1 MSRVYP
7 AAGGVKSG
15 DFPALGSGACVLKRE
30 ENTAVFSA
38 ALEELDL
45 NSRKPAYKLVIV
57 ESPAKART
65 ISKFLGRNYKV
76 EASQGHVRDL
86 PKSQLGVDVEHD
98 FEPKYITIR
107 GRGEVLE
114 RIRKEA
120 KGAKS
125 IILATDPDREGEA
138 ISWHLATILGIDPES
153 ECRVEFNEI
162 TEKTVKSAIKQPR
175 AVNMQLVNAQQARRL
190 LDRLVGYKIS
200 PLLWV
205 KIKKGL
211 SAGRVQSVATRMVVD
226 REHEIEQ
233 FEPEE
238 YWYVDAEL
246 RAGGKQLHAR
256 LIALD
261 GERVS
266 LSDQAQAD
274 AAKARVEQGGFVI
287 RSVKRG
293 EKRKHPAPPFTT
305 SNLQQEAS
313 RKLGFTTAKTMQIAQ
328 QLYEGVDIEGR
339 GTLGLISYIRTDSV
353 RLSDEAVAAA
363 REAIAARYGAEYV
376 PEKPNVYKGRK
387 SAQDAHEAIRPAN
400 IDLRPEEIKASLTKD
415 QFNLYKLV
423 YLRFVACQMADA
435 LYETQQIEIAS
446 ESGAVL
452 RSSAERLKFAGF
464 TAVYEEGTD
473 DAPAQDEAQAG
484 AMADVNEGD
493 KAELLGDEATQH
505 FTQAP
510 PRYTEASLV
519 RALEEKGIGR
529 PSTYAPTISTILAR
543 GYVMREKKQLFP
555 TELGIMITN
564 MMEEYFADIVDI
576 AFTAGMEEQLDE
588 VEEGKLDW
596 HKVLS
601 DFYGPFEKTLEN
613 AEAKIEKVEIKDEV
627 SDVPCDKCGA
637 MMVYKLGRYGRF
649 LACPNFPDCRNT
661 KAIQI
666 EIDAPCPK
674 CGGKLLQKTSRKGRK
689 FYGCERY
696 PECDFVSWEM
706 PVREKCPKC
715 GSYMTLS
722 RTKKG
727 DFYVCAN
734 ETCRERIPAPQEENE

>member
-1 MSRVYP
+1 MS
-7 AAGGVKSG
+7 
-15 DFPALGSGACVLKRE
+15 
-30 ENTAVFSA
+30 TH
-38 ALEELDL
+38 
-45 NSRKPAYKLVIV
+45 KPSYKLVIV

-65 ISKFLGRNYKV
+65 ISKFLGRSYKV

-153 ECRVEFNEI
+153 ACRVEFNEI
-162 TEKTVKSAIKQPR
+162 TEKTVKNAIKEPR

-226 REHEIEQ
+226 REQEIEQ

-238 YWYVDAEL
+238 YWYVDAQL
-246 RAGGKQLHAR
+246 RAGGKQLQAR
-256 LIALD
+256 LISLD
-261 GERVS
+261 GERVT
-266 LSDQAQAD
+266 LSDAEQANE
-274 AAKARVEQGGFVI
+274 AKARVEKGGFVI

-293 EKRKHPAPPFTT
+293 ERRKHPAAPFTT

-313 RKLGFTTAKTMQIAQ
+313 RKLGFTTAKTMQVAQ

-363 REAIAARYGAEYV
+363 REMIAERYGEQFV

-387 SAQDAHEAIRPAN
+387 SAQDAHEAIRPTN
-400 IDLRPEEIKASLTKD
+400 LELRPEEIKASLTKD
-415 QFNLYKLV
+415 QYNLYRLV

-446 ESGAVL
+446 DSGVAL

-473 DAPAQDEAQAG
+473 DAPNQDEHG
-484 AMADVNEGD
+484 SSLMADVSEGD
-493 KAELLGDEATQH
+493 HAELLSDEATQH

-510 PRYTEASLV
+510 ARYTEASLV

-613 AEAKIEKVEIKDEV
+613 AESKIEKVEIKDEV

-649 LACPNFPDCRNT
+649 LACPNFPECRNT
-661 KAIQI
+661 KAIQV
-666 EIDAPCPK
+666 EIDASCPK

-696 PECDFVSWEM
+696 PECDFVSWDM
-706 PVREKCPKC
+706 PVSEKCPKC

-722 RTKKG
+722 HTKKG

-734 ETCRERIPAPQEENE
+734 ENCRERVAAPQKEENE

>member
-1 MSRVYP
+1 MS
-7 AAGGVKSG
+7 
-15 DFPALGSGACVLKRE
+15 
-30 ENTAVFSA
+30 T
-38 ALEELDL
+38 
-45 NSRKPAYKLVIV
+45 RKPSYKLVIV

-65 ISKFLGRNYKV
+65 ISKFLGRSYKV

-153 ECRVEFNEI
+153 ACRVEFNEI
-162 TEKTVKSAIKQPR
+162 TEKTVKNAIKEPR

-226 REHEIEQ
+226 REQEIEQ

-238 YWYVDAEL
+238 YWYVDAQL
-246 RAGGKQLHAR
+246 RAGGKRLQAR
-256 LIALD
+256 LISLD
-261 GERVS
+261 GERVT
-266 LSDQAQAD
+266 LSDAEQANE
-274 AAKARVEQGGFVI
+274 AKARVEKGGFVI

-293 EKRKHPAPPFTT
+293 ERRKHPAAPFTT

-313 RKLGFTTAKTMQIAQ
+313 RKLGFTTAKTMQVAQ

-363 REAIAARYGAEYV
+363 REMIAERYGEQFV

-387 SAQDAHEAIRPAN
+387 SAQDAHEAIRPTN
-400 IDLRPEEIKASLTKD
+400 LELRPEEIKASLTKD
-415 QFNLYKLV
+415 QYNLYRLV

-446 ESGAVL
+446 DSGVVL

-473 DAPAQDEAQAG
+473 DAPNQDEHG
-484 AMADVNEGD
+484 SSLMADVSEGD
-493 KAELLGDEATQH
+493 HAELLSDEATQH

-510 PRYTEASLV
+510 ARYTEASLV

-613 AEAKIEKVEIKDEV
+613 AESKIEKVEIKDEV

-649 LACPNFPDCRNT
+649 LACPNFPECRNT
-661 KAIQI
+661 KAIQV

-696 PECDFVSWEM
+696 PECDFVSWDM
-706 PVREKCPKC
+706 PVSEKCPKC

-722 RTKKG
+722 HTKKG

-734 ETCRERIPAPQEENE
+734 ENCRERVAAPQKEENE

>member
-1 MSRVYP
+1 MS
-7 AAGGVKSG
+7 
-15 DFPALGSGACVLKRE
+15 
-30 ENTAVFSA
+30 T
-38 ALEELDL
+38 
-45 NSRKPAYKLVIV
+45 RKPSYKLVIV

-65 ISKFLGRNYKV
+65 ISKFLGRSYKV

-153 ECRVEFNEI
+153 ACRVEFNEI
-162 TEKTVKSAIKQPR
+162 TEKTVKNAIKEPR

-226 REHEIEQ
+226 REQEIEQ

-238 YWYVDAEL
+238 YWYVDAQL
-246 RAGGKQLHAR
+246 RAGGKRLQAR
-256 LIALD
+256 LISLD
-261 GERVS
+261 GERVT
-266 LSDQAQAD
+266 LSDAEQANE
-274 AAKARVEQGGFVI
+274 AKARVEKGGFVI

-293 EKRKHPAPPFTT
+293 ERRKHPAAPFTT

-313 RKLGFTTAKTMQIAQ
+313 RKLGFTTAKTMQVAQ

-363 REAIAARYGAEYV
+363 REMISERYGEQFV

-387 SAQDAHEAIRPAN
+387 SAQDAHEAIRPTN
-400 IDLRPEEIKASLTKD
+400 LELRPEEIKASLTKD
-415 QFNLYKLV
+415 QYNLYRLV

-446 ESGAVL
+446 DSGVVL

-473 DAPAQDEAQAG
+473 DAPNQDEHG
-484 AMADVNEGD
+484 SSLMADVSEGD
-493 KAELLGDEATQH
+493 HAELLSDEATQH

-510 PRYTEASLV
+510 ARYTEASLV

-555 TELGIMITN
+555 TELGVMITD
-564 MMEEYFADIVDI
+564 MMKEYFADIVDI

-613 AEAKIEKVEIKDEV
+613 AESKIEKVEIKDEV

-649 LACPNFPDCRNT
+649 LACPNFPECRNT
-661 KAIQI
+661 KAIQV

-696 PECDFVSWEM
+696 PECDFVSWDM
-706 PVREKCPKC
+706 PVSEKCPKC

-722 RTKKG
+722 HTKKG

-734 ETCRERIPAPQEENE
+734 ENCRERVAAPQKEENE

>member
-1 MSRVYP
+1 MS
-7 AAGGVKSG
+7 
-15 DFPALGSGACVLKRE
+15 
-30 ENTAVFSA
+30 T
-38 ALEELDL
+38 
-45 NSRKPAYKLVIV
+45 RKPSYKLVIV

-65 ISKFLGRNYKV
+65 ISRFLGRSYKV

-153 ECRVEFNEI
+153 ACRVEFNEI
-162 TEKTVKSAIKQPR
+162 TEKTVKNAIKEPR

-226 REHEIEQ
+226 REQEIEQ

-238 YWYVDAEL
+238 YWYVDAQL
-246 RAGGKQLHAR
+246 RAGGKQLQAR
-256 LIALD
+256 LISLD
-261 GERVS
+261 GERVT
-266 LSDQAQAD
+266 LSDAEQANE
-274 AAKARVEQGGFVI
+274 AKARVEKGGFVI

-293 EKRKHPAPPFTT
+293 ERRKHPAAPFTT

-313 RKLGFTTAKTMQIAQ
+313 RKLGFTTAKTMQVAQ

-363 REAIAARYGAEYV
+363 REMISERYGEQFV

-387 SAQDAHEAIRPAN
+387 SAQDAHEAIRPTN
-400 IDLRPEEIKASLTKD
+400 LELRPEDIKASLTKD
-415 QFNLYKLV
+415 QYNLYRLV

-446 ESGAVL
+446 DSGVVL

-473 DAPAQDEAQAG
+473 DAPNQDEHG
-484 AMADVNEGD
+484 SSLMADVSEGD
-493 KAELLGDEATQH
+493 HAELLSDEATQH

-510 PRYTEASLV
+510 ARYTEASLV

-555 TELGIMITN
+555 TELGVMITD
-564 MMEEYFADIVDI
+564 MMKEYFADIVDI

-613 AEAKIEKVEIKDEV
+613 AESKIEKVEIKDEV

-649 LACPNFPDCRNT
+649 LACPNFPECRNT
-661 KAIQI
+661 KAIQV

-696 PECDFVSWEM
+696 PECDFVSWDM
-706 PVREKCPKC
+706 PVSEKCPKC

-722 RTKKG
+722 HTKKG

-734 ETCRERIPAPQEENE
+734 ENCRERVAAPQKEENE

>member
-1 MSRVYP
+1 MNAALP
-7 AAGGVKSG
+7 HAGGI
-15 DFPALGSGACVLKRE
+15 VLS
-30 ENTAVFSA
+30 T
-38 ALEELDL
+38 
-45 NSRKPAYKLVIV
+45 RKPSYKLVIV

-65 ISKFLGRNYKV
+65 ISKFLGRSYKV

-86 PKSQLGVDVEHD
+86 PKSQLGVDVEHG

-107 GRGEVLE
+107 GRGDVLE

-138 ISWHLATILGIDPES
+138 ISWHLATILGIDPDS
-153 ECRVEFNEI
+153 ACRVEFNEI
-162 TEKTVKSAIKQPR
+162 TEKTVKNAIKQPR

-226 REHEIEQ
+226 REQEIEQ

-238 YWYVDAEL
+238 YWFVDAQL
-246 RAGGKQLHAR
+246 RAGGKQLQAR
-256 LIALD
+256 LISLD
-261 GERVS
+261 GERVT
-266 LSDQAQAD
+266 LSSEEQSD
-274 AAKARVEQGGFVI
+274 AAKARVEKGGFVI

-293 EKRKHPAPPFTT
+293 ERRRHPAAPFTT

-363 REAIAARYGAEYV
+363 REMIAERYGEPFV

-387 SAQDAHEAIRPAN
+387 SAQDAHEAIRPTN
-400 IDLRPEEIKASLTKD
+400 LDLRPEDIKASLTKD
-415 QFNLYKLV
+415 QYNLYRLV

-446 ESGAVL
+446 ESGATL

-473 DAPAQDEAQAG
+473 DAPNQDGEESSL
-484 AMADVNEGD
+484 MADVSEGD
-493 KAELLGDEATQH
+493 KAEIISDEATQH

-510 PRYTEASLV
+510 ARYTEASLV

-555 TELGIMITN
+555 TELGIMITD
-564 MMEEYFADIVDI
+564 MMKEYFADIVDI

-588 VEEGKLDW
+588 VEEGELDW

-649 LACPNFPDCRNT
+649 LACPNFPECRNT

-696 PECDFVSWEM
+696 PECDFVSWDM

-715 GSYMTLS
+715 GSYMTLAH
-722 RTKKG
+722 TKKG

-734 ETCRERIPAPQEENE
+734 ENCRERIAAPQKEENE

>member
-1 MSRVYP
+1 MS
-7 AAGGVKSG
+7 
-15 DFPALGSGACVLKRE
+15 
-30 ENTAVFSA
+30 T
-38 ALEELDL
+38 
-45 NSRKPAYKLVIV
+45 RKPSYKLVIV

-65 ISKFLGRNYKV
+65 ISKFLGRSYKV

-153 ECRVEFNEI
+153 ACRVEFNEI
-162 TEKTVKSAIKQPR
+162 TEKTVKNAIKEPR

-226 REHEIEQ
+226 REQEIEQ

-238 YWYVDAEL
+238 YWYVDAQL
-246 RAGGKQLHAR
+246 RAGGKQLQAR
-256 LIALD
+256 LISLD
-261 GERVS
+261 GERVT
-266 LSDQAQAD
+266 LSDAEQANE
-274 AAKARVEQGGFVI
+274 AKARVEKGGFVI

-293 EKRKHPAPPFTT
+293 ERRKHPAAPFTT

-313 RKLGFTTAKTMQIAQ
+313 RKLGFTTAKTMQVAQ

-363 REAIAARYGAEYV
+363 REMIAERYGEQFV

-387 SAQDAHEAIRPAN
+387 SAQDAHEAIRPTN
-400 IDLRPEEIKASLTKD
+400 LELRPEDIKASLTKD
-415 QFNLYKLV
+415 QYNLYRLV

-446 ESGAVL
+446 DSGVVL

-473 DAPAQDEAQAG
+473 DAPNQDEHG
-484 AMADVNEGD
+484 SSLMADVSEGD
-493 KAELLGDEATQH
+493 HAELLSDEATQH

-510 PRYTEASLV
+510 ARYTEASLV

-555 TELGIMITN
+555 TELGVMITD
-564 MMEEYFADIVDI
+564 MMKEYFADIVDI

-613 AEAKIEKVEIKDEV
+613 AESKIEKVEIKDEV
-627 SDVPCDKCGA
+627 SDIPCDKCGA

-649 LACPNFPDCRNT
+649 LACPNFPECRNT
-661 KAIQI
+661 KAIQV

-696 PECDFVSWEM
+696 PECDFVSWDM
-706 PVREKCPKC
+706 PVSEKCPKC

-722 RTKKG
+722 HTKKG

-734 ETCRERIPAPQEENE
+734 ENCRERVAAPQKEENE

>member
-1 MSRVYP
+1 
-7 AAGGVKSG
+7 
-15 DFPALGSGACVLKRE
+15 
-30 ENTAVFSA
+30 
-38 ALEELDL
+38 
-45 NSRKPAYKLVIV
+45 
-57 ESPAKART
+57 
-65 ISKFLGRNYKV
+65 
-76 EASQGHVRDL
+76 
-86 PKSQLGVDVEHD
+86 
-98 FEPKYITIR
+98 
-107 GRGEVLE
+107 
-114 RIRKEA
+114 
-120 KGAKS
+120 
-125 IILATDPDREGEA
+125 
-138 ISWHLATILGIDPES
+138 
-153 ECRVEFNEI
+153 
-162 TEKTVKSAIKQPR
+162 
-175 AVNMQLVNAQQARRL
+175 MQLVNAQQARRL

-226 REHEIEQ
+226 REQEIEQ

-238 YWYVDAEL
+238 YWYVDAQL
-246 RAGGKQLHAR
+246 RAGGKQLQAR
-256 LIALD
+256 LISLD
-261 GERVS
+261 GERVT
-266 LSDQAQAD
+266 LSDAEQANE
-274 AAKARVEQGGFVI
+274 AKARVDKGGFVI

-293 EKRKHPAPPFTT
+293 ERRKHPAAPFTT

-313 RKLGFTTAKTMQIAQ
+313 RKLGFTTAKTMQVAQ

-363 REAIAARYGAEYV
+363 REMISERYGEQFV

-387 SAQDAHEAIRPAN
+387 SAQDAHEAIRPTN
-400 IDLRPEEIKASLTKD
+400 LELRPEEIKASLTKD
-415 QFNLYKLV
+415 QYNLYRLV

-446 ESGAVL
+446 DSGVVL

-473 DAPAQDEAQAG
+473 DVPNQDEHG
-484 AMADVNEGD
+484 SSLMADVSEGD
-493 KAELLGDEATQH
+493 HAELLSDEATQH

-510 PRYTEASLV
+510 ARYTEASLV

-543 GYVMREKKQLFP
+543 GYVMREKTQLFP

-613 AEAKIEKVEIKDEV
+613 AESKIEKVEIKDEV

-649 LACPNFPDCRNT
+649 LACPNFPECRNT
-661 KAIQI
+661 KAIQV

-696 PECDFVSWEM
+696 PECDFVSWDM
-706 PVREKCPKC
+706 PVSEKCPKC

-722 RTKKG
+722 HTKKG

-734 ETCRERIPAPQEENE
+734 ENCRERVAAPQKEENE

>member
-1 MSRVYP
+1 MS
-7 AAGGVKSG
+7 
-15 DFPALGSGACVLKRE
+15 
-30 ENTAVFSA
+30 T
-38 ALEELDL
+38 
-45 NSRKPAYKLVIV
+45 RKPSYKLVIV

-65 ISKFLGRNYKV
+65 ISKFLGRSYKV

-153 ECRVEFNEI
+153 ACRVEFNEI
-162 TEKTVKSAIKQPR
+162 TEKTVKNAIKEPR

-226 REHEIEQ
+226 REQEIEQ

-238 YWYVDAEL
+238 YWYFDAQL
-246 RAGGKQLHAR
+246 RAGGKQLQAR
-256 LIALD
+256 LISLD
-261 GERVS
+261 GERVT
-266 LSDQAQAD
+266 LSDAEQANE
-274 AAKARVEQGGFVI
+274 AKARVEKGGFVI

-293 EKRKHPAPPFTT
+293 ERRKHPAAPFTT

-313 RKLGFTTAKTMQIAQ
+313 RKLGFTTAKTMQVAQ

-363 REAIAARYGAEYV
+363 REMIAERYGEQFI

-387 SAQDAHEAIRPAN
+387 SAQDAHEAIRPTN
-400 IDLRPEEIKASLTKD
+400 LELRPEEIKASLTKD
-415 QFNLYKLV
+415 QYNLYRLV

-446 ESGAVL
+446 DSGVVL

-473 DAPAQDEAQAG
+473 DVPNQDEHG
-484 AMADVNEGD
+484 SSLMADVSEGD
-493 KAELLGDEATQH
+493 HAELLSDEATQH

-510 PRYTEASLV
+510 ARYTEASLV

-613 AEAKIEKVEIKDEV
+613 AESKIEKVEIKDEV

-649 LACPNFPDCRNT
+649 LACPNFPECRNT
-661 KAIQI
+661 KAIQV

-696 PECDFVSWEM
+696 PECDFVSWDM
-706 PVREKCPKC
+706 PVSEKCPKC

-722 RTKKG
+722 HTKKG

-734 ETCRERIPAPQEENE
+734 ENCRERVAAPQKEENE

>member
-1 MSRVYP
+1 MS
-7 AAGGVKSG
+7 
-15 DFPALGSGACVLKRE
+15 
-30 ENTAVFSA
+30 TH
-38 ALEELDL
+38 
-45 NSRKPAYKLVIV
+45 KPSYKLVIV

-65 ISKFLGRNYKV
+65 ISKFLGRSYKV

-153 ECRVEFNEI
+153 ACRVEFNEI
-162 TEKTVKSAIKQPR
+162 TEKTVKNAIKEPR

-226 REHEIEQ
+226 REQEIEQ

-238 YWYVDAEL
+238 YWYVDAQL
-246 RAGGKQLHAR
+246 RAGGKQLQAR
-256 LIALD
+256 LISLD
-261 GERVS
+261 GERVT
-266 LSDQAQAD
+266 LSDAEQANE
-274 AAKARVEQGGFVI
+274 AKARVEKGGFVI

-293 EKRKHPAPPFTT
+293 ERRKHPAAPFTT

-313 RKLGFTTAKTMQIAQ
+313 RKLGFTTAKTMQVAQ

-363 REAIAARYGAEYV
+363 REMIAERYGEQFV

-387 SAQDAHEAIRPAN
+387 SAQDAHEAIRPTN
-400 IDLRPEEIKASLTKD
+400 LELRPEDIKASLTKD
-415 QFNLYKLV
+415 QYNLYRLV

-446 ESGAVL
+446 DSGVVL

-473 DAPAQDEAQAG
+473 DVPNQDEHG
-484 AMADVNEGD
+484 SSLMADVSEGD
-493 KAELLGDEATQH
+493 HAELLSDEATQH

-510 PRYTEASLV
+510 ARYTEASLV

-555 TELGIMITN
+555 TELGVMITN

-613 AEAKIEKVEIKDEV
+613 AESKIEKVEIKDEV

-649 LACPNFPDCRNT
+649 LACPNFPECRNT
-661 KAIQI
+661 KAIQV

-696 PECDFVSWEM
+696 PECDFVSWDM
-706 PVREKCPKC
+706 PVSEKCPKC

-722 RTKKG
+722 HTKKG

-734 ETCRERIPAPQEENE
+734 ENCRERVVAPQKEENE

>member
-1 MSRVYP
+1 MSRQ
-7 AAGGVKSG
+7 S
-15 DFPALGSGACVLKRE
+15 RRQE
-30 ENTAVFSA
+30 EM
-38 ALEELDL
+38 DL
-45 NSRKPAYKLVIV
+45 SSRKPAYKLVIV

-65 ISKFLGRNYKV
+65 ISKFLGRTYKV
-76 EASQGHVRDL
+76 EASNGHVRDL
-86 PKSQLGVDVEHD
+86 PKSQLGVDVEHG

-153 ECRVEFNEI
+153 ACRVEFNEI
-162 TEKTVKSAIKQPR
+162 TEKTVKSAIKKPR
-175 AVNMQLVNAQQARRL
+175 TINMELVAAQQARRI

-226 REHEIEQ
+226 REQEIEQ

-238 YWYVDAEL
+238 YWHVDSKLSTSGKTLSARFVALNGEKVAL
-246 RAGGKQLHAR
+246 SDGEQAGEIKR
-256 LIALD
+256 LI
-261 GERVS
+261 
-266 LSDQAQAD
+266 
-274 AAKARVEQGGFVI
+274 EQGGFTVSAI
-287 RSVKRG
+287 KRG
-293 EKRKHPAPPFTT
+293 ERHKHPAPPFTT
-305 SNLQQEAS
+305 SNMQQEAS

-353 RLSDEAVAAA
+353 RLSEEAVAEA
-363 REAIAARYGAEYV
+363 REAIANRYGSEYV
-376 PEKPNVYKGRK
+376 PEKPNSYKGRK
-387 SAQDAHEAIRPAN
+387 NAQDAHEAIRPTN
-400 IDLRPEEIKASLTKD
+400 LDLRPEEIKTSLTND
-415 QFNLYKLV
+415 QFKLYRLV

-435 LYETQQIEIAS
+435 VYETQQIEMKS
-446 ESGAVL
+446 EAGVTL
-452 RSSAERLKFAGF
+452 RSSAERVKFAGF
-464 TAVYEEGTD
+464 TAVYEESLDDQGTLD
-473 DAPAQDEAQAG
+473 NLAS

-493 KAELLGDEATQH
+493 KVDVLEAEATQH
-505 FTQAP
+505 FTQP
-510 PRYTEASLV
+510 PARYTEASLV

-555 TELGIMITN
+555 TELGVMITD
-564 MMEEYFADIVDI
+564 MMKEYFSDIVDI
-576 AFTAGMEEQLDE
+576 AFTAGMENQLDR
-588 VEEGKLDW
+588 VEEGELDW
-596 HKVLS
+596 HEVIEG
-601 DFYGPFEKTLEN
+601 FYGPFEKTLEN
-613 AEAKIEKVEIKDEV
+613 AESKIEKVDIKDEV
-627 SDVPCDKCGA
+627 SDVVCDKCGA
-637 MMVYKLGRYGRF
+637 MMVYKIGRFGRF
-649 LACPNFPDCRNT
+649 LACPNFPECRNT
-661 KAIQI
+661 KAIQVEI
-666 EIDAPCPK
+666 EAPCPK
-674 CGGKLLQKTSRKGRK
+674 CGAKLLQKTSRKGRK

-696 PECDFVSWEM
+696 PDCDFVSWEM
-706 PVREKCPKC
+706 PVKEKCPKC

-734 ETCRERIPAPQEENE
+734 ETCRTRVPAAQQEEEE